1 MVTPPRPQAA
11 QGATRVRALTPFI
24 ETSPCFSAEECA
36 RIIEEGKALPLA
48 KGQITAPERAPE
60 ARNSTIAL
68 FPGEQRYAW
77 LIERIAGVVNQINR
91 EHWGFE
97 LVGSERLQ
105 FSAYGAGEY
114 YDWHVDLGAHPPF
127 SNRKVSVSIQ
137 LNDPSEYDGGELE
150 ISVGTKNRIAT
161 RDKGAVILFPSY
173 ALHRVLPI
181 TRGTRYSLV
190 AWIVGNQPLR

>member
-1 MVTPPRPQAA
+1 MPR
-11 QGATRVRALTPFI
+11 TRGRALTPFI
-24 ETSPCFSAEECA
+24 ETTPCFSAEECA
-36 RIIEEGKALPLA
+36 RIIEEGRALPLA
-48 KGQITAPERAPE
+48 KGAFTAPERAPE

-68 FPGEQRYAW
+68 FPASPSHEW
-77 LIERIAGVVNQINR
+77 MIERIAGVVNQVNR

-105 FSAYGAGEY
+105 FSAYGGGEY
-114 YDWHVDLGAHPPF
+114 YDWHVDLGAHAPF
-127 SNRKVSVSIQ
+127 SHRKVSISIQ

-150 ISVGTKNRIAT
+150 ISVGTKNRIAS
-161 RDKGAVILFPSY
+161 RDKGAMILFPAY

-190 AWIVGNQPLR
+190 AWIVGNQPFR

>member
-1 MVTPPRPQAA
+1 MATPPQAQAA

-24 ETSPCFSAEECA
+24 ETSACFTSEECA
-36 RIIEEGKALPLA
+36 RIVEEGKALPLA
-48 KGQITAPERAPE
+48 KGQFTAAERAPE

-68 FPGEQRYAW
+68 FPGEPRYAW
-77 LIERIAGVVNQINR
+77 MIERVAGVVNQVNR

-97 LVGSERLQ
+97 LVGAERLQ
-105 FSAYGAGEY
+105 FSAYGGGEY
-114 YDWHVDLGAHPPF
+114 YDWHVDLGAQPPF
-127 SNRKVSVSIQ
+127 SNRKVSLSIQ

-150 ISVGTKNRIAT
+150 ISVGTRNRIAT
-161 RDKGAVILFPSY
+161 RDKGAVILFPAY

-190 AWIVGNQPLR
+190 AWIVGAQPFR